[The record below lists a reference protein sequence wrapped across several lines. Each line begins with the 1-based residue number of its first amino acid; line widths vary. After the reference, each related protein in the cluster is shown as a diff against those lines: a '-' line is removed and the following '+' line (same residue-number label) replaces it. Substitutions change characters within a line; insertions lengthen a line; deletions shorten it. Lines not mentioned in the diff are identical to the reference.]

1 MAQVFLNSNQKLGLT
16 WVFKVCYIAMRMMAI
31 MTRRQ
36 DDFTNRALAFRF
48 IGIGWYIAFCL
59 GAGFGGG
66 YLIDRHYDTLP
77 LFSLILLT
85 LGLVVAI
92 VGIYRMVK
100 PLINE
105 AEKQV
110 EETKANGKEEN
121 N

>member
-1 MAQVFLNSNQKLGLT
+1 
-16 WVFKVCYIAMRMMAI
+16 

-66 YLIDRHYDTLP
+66 YLLDRHFDTLP

-85 LGLVVAI
+85 FGLVVAI

-100 PLINE
+100 PLIND
-105 AEKQV
+105 AEEQVKQDN
-110 EETKANGKEEN
+110 ANRKEDN

>member
-1 MAQVFLNSNQKLGLT
+1 MT
-16 WVFKVCYIAMRMMAI
+16 T

-36 DDFTNRALAFRF
+36 EDFTNRTLAFKF

-66 YLIDRHYDTLP
+66 YLLDRHFDTLP

-105 AEKQV
+105 AEKEV
-110 EETKANGKEEN
+110 NANRKEDKD
-121 N
+121 